1 MELLIKKVLWA
12 LQGAG
17 YRAAW
22 AAPGA
27 DMPRITGPVLAVGL
41 ESATWPAGTGTLC
54 LAVDVFTPRAG
65 GGPLCNQV
73 AAAVAQG
80 LSEGLEGLPSAVCTA
95 GAAAYYAPGDYFR
108 ARVLARFPLAHQKLV
123 FLDRAQL
130 LVGGQAQA
138 GAWTCTEK
146 LRQEL
151 EPAYSF
157 GQAEPAA
164 LCVGRRQY
172 GLRLEL
178 PPTAGALEE
187 LAEFTVELRDDG
199 QSVLYTGCRWTAFER
214 TWNGDG
220 RVQAEAAAVKREV
233 RSL

>member
-12 LQGAG
+12 LRGAG

-22 AAPGA
+22 AAPGTE
-27 DMPRITGPVLAVGL
+27 MPRITGPALAVGL
-41 ESATWPAGTGTLC
+41 ESATWPGGNGTLC

-80 LSEGLEGLPSAVCTA
+80 LSEGLEGLPSAVCSA
-95 GAAAYYAPGDYFR
+95 GEAAYYGPGDYFR
-108 ARVLARFPLAHQKLV
+108 ARVLARFPLVHQKLV
-123 FLDRAQL
+123 FLDRTQL
-130 LVGGQAQA
+130 LIGGQAQT
-138 GAWTCTEK
+138 GAWTCTER

-151 EPAYSF
+151 EPRYSL

-164 LCVGRRQY
+164 LCPGRRQY

-178 PPTAGALEE
+178 PPTAGALGD
-187 LAEFTVELRDDG
+187 LTGFTVELRDDG
-199 QSVLYTGCRWTAFER
+199 QSVLYTGCHWTAFQR

-220 RVQAEAAAVKREV
+220 RVLAEAEAVKREV